1 MTDLISLAD
10 RDRIAASIRAAE
22 ARTAGEIIVLVAR
35 SASDYWAIPA
45 LWAALAA
52 FALPWPLIWFSNIS
66 AYAIFLTQLI
76 AFIILALLFSLPRKN
91 RIRLVPRFL
100 RRRRARQMARE
111 HFFTQ
116 GLHRTRDRTGV
127 MIFVSVAERYAE
139 ILADDGI
146 ADRVDDGAWRTIVV
160 ALIAALKENHMG
172 DGLVTSVEA
181 CADILAEHAPRSAD
195 DSNELPDKVIVI

>member
-1 MTDLISLAD
+1 MTDLISMAD
-10 RDRIAASIRAAE
+10 RDRIATSIRAAE
-22 ARTAGEIIVLVAR
+22 EHTAGEIIVLVAR
-35 SASDYWAIPA
+35 SASDYWSIPA

-52 FALPWPLIWFSNIS
+52 FALPWPLIQFSNFS
-66 AYAIFLTQLI
+66 AYTIFLTQLI
-76 AFIILALLFSLPRKN
+76 GFIVLALLFSLPRKN
-91 RIRLVPRFL
+91 RIRLVPKFL

-146 ADRVDDGAWRTIVV
+146 ASRVDDGAWRTIVV
-160 ALIAALKENHMG
+160 ALIHALQDNRMG
-172 DGLVTSVEA
+172 DGLVTAVESCGA
-181 CADILAEHAPRSAD
+181 ILAENAPRKAD